1 MGGLDIIITS
11 NSSQAPL
18 VWDSW
23 IFKSNVDGFNV
34 LTTNFWCKNVK
45 FYELKQ
51 VMWQSNFEL
60 INILNKFW
68 TTLKTFKDIEFI
80 KNICFKTPPIDN
92 ILPYLFYTNAKTIQ
106 HNKNIFEKKMIKYLH
121 P

>member
-11 NSSQAPL
+11 DFSQAPP

-34 LTTNFWCKNVK
+34 LKTNFWCKNVK

-51 VMWQSNFEL
+51 VMW
-60 INILNKFW
+60 
-68 TTLKTFKDIEFI
+68 
-80 KNICFKTPPIDN
+80 
-92 ILPYLFYTNAKTIQ
+92 
-106 HNKNIFEKKMIKYLH
+106 
-121 P
+121 